1 MRVLACVCS
10 RVCACVAGCV
20 WVCVSVCVHVGVCAC
35 VGGCCD
41 PTVTELVRCGVRCV
55 GEKNAIRAVNVCSVL
70 VDVLSK
76 LYVCPV
82 HSDGCIVMTFNR
94 GLALLCENQQL

>member
-1 MRVLACVCS
+1 M
-10 RVCACVAGCV
+10 
-20 WVCVSVCVHVGVCAC
+20 CVHVCLGVCVC
-35 VGGCCD
+35 VCLSVCMWGCGGGCCD

-76 LYVCPV
+76 LYACPV
-82 HSDGCIVMTFNR
+82 HSDMCIVMTFNR
-94 GLALLCENQQL
+94 GHSTPV